1 MISRRDQITPRKV
14 MRTGNEN
21 KEKLLCHRTLE
32 SLSFVGI
39 PKGFRGVGTFK
50 YSKSCSP
57 LTSSIIRPNR
67 VDSPRI
73 ATALEIY
80 TVHCAPHFLIFT
92 QRSIGRF
99 PTVIGCGGLK
109 H

>member
-1 MISRRDQITPRKV
+1 MFADTTDMILRREHITA
-14 MRTGNEN
+14 TGMTTENEN
-21 KEKLLCHRTLE
+21 KEKTLCHRKPE
-32 SLSFVGI
+32 SLSFVAI
-39 PKGFRGVGTFK
+39 PKRFRVAGTLK

-80 TVHCAPHFLIFT
+80 IARCALHFLIFT

-99 PTVIGCGGLK
+99 PTVIG
-109 H
+109 